1 MGLGKNRKNVIPT
14 GPRVRNPWTIFEN
27 GRKKDP
33 ENHKCLSPNDLWIFK
48 TFLNFPKLSHSF
60 PIFPIRSES
69 FRIVPFRSHS
79 FRIVPYQAQPVDL
92 SNQSFYTGNKTCT
105 TSPMSLPVVAI
116 VGRPNVGKSSLLNCL
131 TGRRIAIVDA
141 TPGVTRDR
149 ISTPLPIGTD
159 PETGDERYVELVDT
173 GGYGIEDTDDLTDE
187 ITGQIDYAMSAAAL
201 ILFVVDAREGVA
213 PLDKSVAER
222 LRHAEKPVILVAN
235 KVDSLKTPTEQG
247 ELHALGF
254 GEPMIISAT
263 HQLGTNALLEV
274 IAERLGPEAE
284 TADEPIM
291 KLAIV
296 GKRNVGKS
304 TLINTLAG
312 TDRVIVSEIP
322 GTTRDSVD
330 VRFEMAGK
338 SLVAIDT
345 AGVRKRS
352 KLADDIEF
360 YSRHRA
366 MRSIRRADVAMLMF
380 DAVEPVGKVEKQLA
394 EYISGLYKP
403 TVFVVNKWDLV
414 PDGVTRDEYGPYLT
428 RILPGLS
435 YAPIVF
441 TSAAGGEGV
450 REAVGLAGELFDQ
463 ARRRVPTAELN
474 VAMEEIL
481 AHHSPRSKRTGRP
494 PKIYYVTQI
503 ATAPPTIA
511 AFVNNADAF
520 EPTFRRYIINQL
532 RLRLPFPEVP
542 IRLIFRPKP
551 AREEPAKRS

>member
-1 MGLGKNRKNVIPT
+1 
-14 GPRVRNPWTIFEN
+14 
-27 GRKKDP
+27 
-33 ENHKCLSPNDLWIFK
+33 
-48 TFLNFPKLSHSF
+48 
-60 PIFPIRSES
+60 
-69 FRIVPFRSHS
+69 
-79 FRIVPYQAQPVDL
+79 
-92 SNQSFYTGNKTCT
+92 
-105 TSPMSLPVVAI
+105 MSLPVVAI

-131 TGRRIAIVDA
+131 VGRRIAIVDA

-149 ISTPLPIGTD
+149 ISTPLPIGTE
-159 PETGDERYVELVDT
+159 PEKYVELVDT

-187 ITGQIDYAMSAAAL
+187 ITGQINYAMSSAAL
-201 ILFVVDAREGVA
+201 ILFMVDAREGVT

-222 LRHAEKPVILVAN
+222 LRHADRTVILVAN
-235 KVDSLKTPTEQG
+235 KVDSPKVLTELG

-254 GEPMIISAT
+254 GEPMVISAT
-263 HQLGTNALLEV
+263 HQLGTDALLDA
-274 IAERLGPEAE
+274 IAERVGPAAE

-304 TLINTLAG
+304 TFINTLAG
-312 TDRVIVSEIP
+312 TDRVIVSETP

-330 VRFEMAGK
+330 VRFEMDGK

-345 AGVRKRS
+345 AGIRKRS

-366 MRSIRRADVAMLMF
+366 MRSIRRADVVMLMF
-380 DAVEPVGKVEKQLA
+380 DVVEPVGKVEKQLA
-394 EYISGLYKP
+394 DYISGLFKP

-414 PDGVTRDEYGPYLT
+414 PKDVTRDEYGPYLT

-441 TSAAGGEGV
+441 TSATSGEGV
-450 REAVGLAGELFDQ
+450 REAVGLAGELFEQ

-474 VAMEEIL
+474 AVMEEIL
-481 AHHSPRSKRTGRP
+481 AHHSPRSKFTGKP
-494 PKIYYVTQI
+494 PKIYYATQI

-511 AFVNNADAF
+511 AFVNHTDAF
-520 EPTFRRYIINQL
+520 EPTFRRYLINQL
-532 RLRLPFPEVP
+532 RRRLPFPEIP
-542 IRLIFRPKP
+542 IRLLFRPRRQ
-551 AREEPAKRS
+551 RER

>member
-1 MGLGKNRKNVIPT
+1 M
-14 GPRVRNPWTIFEN
+14 
-27 GRKKDP
+27 D
-33 ENHKCLSPNDLWIFK
+33 
-48 TFLNFPKLSHSF
+48 
-60 PIFPIRSES
+60 
-69 FRIVPFRSHS
+69 
-79 FRIVPYQAQPVDL
+79 
-92 SNQSFYTGNKTCT
+92 
-105 TSPMSLPVVAI
+105 LPVVAI

-149 ISTPLPIGTD
+149 ISAPLPIGTD
-159 PETGDERYVELVDT
+159 PETGEDRYVELLDT

-187 ITGQIDYAMSAAAL
+187 ITDQIDYAMSAAAL
-201 ILFVVDAREGVA
+201 ILFLVDAREGVA
-213 PLDKSVAER
+213 PLDKTVAER
-222 LRHAEKPVILVAN
+222 LRHADRPVILVAN
-235 KVDSLKTPTEQG
+235 KVDSMKMPTELG

-254 GEPMIISAT
+254 GEPMVISAT
-263 HQLGTNALLEV
+263 HQLGTDVLLEA
-274 IAERLGPEAE
+274 IAERLGPVA
-284 TADEPIM
+284 AAPDEPVM

-304 TLINTLAG
+304 TFINTLAG
-312 TDRVIVSEIP
+312 TERVIVSEVP

-330 VRFEMAGK
+330 VLFEMDART
-338 SLVAIDT
+338 LMAIDT

-366 MRSIRRADVAMLMF
+366 MRSIRRADVVLLMF
-380 DAVEPVGKVEKQLA
+380 DAGEPVGKVEKQLA
-394 EYISGLYKP
+394 DYISGLFKP

-441 TSAAGGEGV
+441 TCASDGEGV

-474 VAMEEIL
+474 VAVEEIL
-481 AHHSPRSKRTGRP
+481 AHHAPRSSHTGKF

-503 ATAPPTIA
+503 ATAPPTLA
-511 AFVNNADAF
+511 AFVNNTDSF
-520 EPTFRRYIINQL
+520 EPTFRRYLINQL
-532 RLRLPFPEVP
+532 RLRLPFSEVP
-542 IRLIFRPKP
+542 IRLLFRPKKA
-551 AREEPAKRS
+551 ARASPGDRSRS

>member
-1 MGLGKNRKNVIPT
+1 
-14 GPRVRNPWTIFEN
+14 
-27 GRKKDP
+27 
-33 ENHKCLSPNDLWIFK
+33 
-48 TFLNFPKLSHSF
+48 
-60 PIFPIRSES
+60 
-69 FRIVPFRSHS
+69 
-79 FRIVPYQAQPVDL
+79 
-92 SNQSFYTGNKTCT
+92 
-105 TSPMSLPVVAI
+105 MSLPVVAI

-149 ISTPLPIGTD
+149 ISAPLPIGTE
-159 PETGDERYVELVDT
+159 PEKYVELVDT
-173 GGYGIEDTDDLTDE
+173 GGYGIEDTDDLTDHV
-187 ITGQIDYAMSAAAL
+187 TSQIDYAMSAAAL
-201 ILFVVDAREGVA
+201 ILFLVDAREGVT

-222 LRHAEKPVILVAN
+222 LRHAGKPVILVAN
-235 KVDSLKTPTEQG
+235 KVDSPKAATELG

-254 GEPMIISAT
+254 GEPVVISAT
-263 HQLGTNALLEV
+263 HQLGTDLLMET
-274 IAERLGPEAE
+274 IAELAGSA
-284 TADEPIM
+284 ADADDEPIM
-291 KLAIV
+291 KFAIV

-304 TLINTLAG
+304 TFINTLAG
-312 TDRVIVSEIP
+312 TDRVIVSEVP

-330 VRFEMAGK
+330 VRFEMDGK

-366 MRSIRRADVAMLMF
+366 MCSIRPADVVMLMF
-380 DAVEPVGKVEKQLA
+380 DATEPVGKVEKQLA
-394 EYISGLYKP
+394 EYIGELYKP

-414 PDGVTRDEYGPYLT
+414 PGDVTRDEYGPYLT
-428 RILPGLS
+428 RILPGMS

-441 TSAAGGEGV
+441 TRANDGEGV
-450 REAVGLAGELFDQ
+450 REAVALAGELFDQ

-474 VAMEEIL
+474 TAVEEIIS
-481 AHHSPRSKRTGRP
+481 AHAPRSKQTGKF

-503 ATAPPTIA
+503 ATAPPTLA
-511 AFVNNADAF
+511 AFVNNTDSF
-520 EPTFRRYIINQL
+520 ETTFRRYLINQL

-551 AREEPAKRS
+551 ARKYDS